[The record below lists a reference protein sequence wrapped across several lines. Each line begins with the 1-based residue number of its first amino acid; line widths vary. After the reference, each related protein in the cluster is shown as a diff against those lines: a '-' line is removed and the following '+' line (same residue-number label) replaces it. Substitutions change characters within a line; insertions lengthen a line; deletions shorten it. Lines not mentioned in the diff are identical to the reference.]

1 MNETTRAAA
10 PLGPWR
16 RTGLALA
23 ALCLAAVAAV
33 LAPHAA
39 RAETLTVA
47 VSGLRNAVGL
57 VEVAVCGD
65 ETCYDHQRGF
75 AAVGR
80 EPAALPTVLFTFAG
94 LQPGRYALMMFHD
107 ENGNGR
113 YDRDFLGLPRE
124 GYGFSN
130 DAKPVFGKPSWRKVA
145 FEVPEGGAGIAV
157 TMQYFNGE

>member
-1 MNETTRAAA
+1 MSGTSEATVALGLLRRIGLAAA
-10 PLGPWR
+10 AACLVA
-16 RTGLALA
+16 GLA
-23 ALCLAAVAAV
+23 
-33 LAPHAA
+33 PQAA

-47 VSGLRNAVGL
+47 VGGLRNAMGL
-57 VEVAVCGD
+57 VEVAVCAD

-80 EPAALPTVLFTFAG
+80 EPAALPKVLFTFDG

-145 FEVPEGGAGIAV
+145 FDVPEGGASIAV